1 MPPLNY
7 SAASD
12 KGHCRDNN
20 EDTYFAGP
28 DVGVWLVADGMGGHE
43 AGEVASA
50 IARDVIAVQSKAQI
64 PLTTAIEQ
72 AHKAILEAS
81 ARGEGA
87 NGMGSTV
94 VALKSTA
101 QEYEIAWVGD
111 SRAYLWTFTED
122 GGSLEQLTLDHSYVQ
137 MLVDTGAISAADMDK
152 HPDKNVIT
160 QCLGST
166 DLQRV
171 KVDTVHGVWE
181 KNQWILLC
189 SDGLSDELNDE
200 ALARILCNSRSPK
213 EAVAKLMEAALDQGG
228 NDNITLQ
235 IIESP
240 LTKRYFY
247 TPITDWLPALT
258 GHAALDFTLYV
269 LASVSVAL
277 LSFWVIG

>member
-28 DVGVWLVADGMGGHE
+28 DAGVWLVADGMGGHE

-50 IARDVIAVQSKAQI
+50 IARDVISVQTKAQV
-64 PLTTAIEQ
+64 PLGTAIEQ

-87 NGMGSTV
+87 AGMGSTV
-94 VALKSTA
+94 VALKCVG

-111 SRAYLWTFTED
+111 SRAYLWTFTEA

-171 KVDTVHGVWE
+171 KVDTIHGVWE

-200 ALARILCNSRSPK
+200 ALARLLCSARSPRD
-213 EAVAKLMEAALDQGG
+213 AAAKLMDAALDEGG

-235 IIESP
+235 VIESP

-258 GHAALDFTLYV
+258 GNAGLDFSLYTLAT
-269 LASVSVAL
+269 ASLAL
-277 LSFWVIG
+277 LCFWVIG